1 MLIALVYGLIFVGVT
16 ATLYQLYAVNYAI
29 NFDNA
34 QKLSSTNRAKL
45 ARLGAAA
52 GQGGQGKDTHAET
65 FDHAVDATLGEH
77 FDKTL
82 AREAIESNDEN
93 AARALLRR
101 HDDLRFGSRVSARM
115 GPLGRAHLPRRD
127 WRALF
132 ITLVIINSLI
142 AQFLGGMSIYTLLY
156 PVQAPA
162 LVWLN
167 EPAILMGLI
176 FLLLPVNHLLGQLDF
191 YLNDLYRIGRLIR
204 EKGAKARFA

>member
-1 MLIALVYGLIFVGVT
+1 MLVALVYGLIFVGVT

-34 QKLSSTNRAKL
+34 RKLSPSDHAKL
-45 ARLGAAA
+45 ERLGAAA
-52 GQGGQGKDTHAET
+52 GQSGWDKDAQAET

-82 AREAIESNDEN
+82 VREAIESGDEN

-101 HDDLRFGSRVSARM
+101 HDDLRFGSRVSARI

-132 ITLVIINSLI
+132 ITLVIVNSLI

-156 PVQAPA
+156 PVQTPA
-162 LVWLN
+162 LSWLN

-176 FLLLPVNHLLGQLDF
+176 FLLLPVNYLIGQLDF
-191 YLNDLYRIGRLIR
+191 YLNDLYRIGRLTR
-204 EKGAKARFA
+204 EKSAKARFA